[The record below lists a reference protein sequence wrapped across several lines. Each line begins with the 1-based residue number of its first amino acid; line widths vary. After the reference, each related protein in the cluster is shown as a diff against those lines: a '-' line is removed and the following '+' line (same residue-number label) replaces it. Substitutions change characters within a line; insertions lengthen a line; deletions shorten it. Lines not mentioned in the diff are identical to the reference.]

1 MRIAQL
7 LASLTKLRRLKILLE
22 WKEDDMETAPR
33 VRDAAQVFAREL
45 GTCLRVMF
53 VYSEGNVWRMFTVLW
68 SSGSWKSGTS

>member
-1 MRIAQL
+1 
-7 LASLTKLRRLKILLE
+7 
-22 WKEDDMETAPR
+22 METAPR